1 MKKSKKNVIFIILTF
16 FAIIFAPIKSK
27 AGIEKINN
35 NFNSYIVKTS
45 SIEDLTSYNP
55 KPVTGGETQIVTNK
69 FAPIIGTIITIGII
83 LCVVA
88 LAIIGVKYML
98 GSVEQKAEY
107 KKTMIPFLIG
117 IFMIV
122 GITTIIGIVS
132 KIMSGIFA

>member
-1 MKKSKKNVIFIILTF
+1 MKISKKNVIFIILTF

-35 NFNSYIVKTS
+35 NFNAYIVKTS
-45 SIEDLTSYNP
+45 SIEDITSYNP
-55 KPVTGGETQIVTNK
+55 KPVTGTETITNK
-69 FAPIIGTIITIGII
+69 FAPIVGTIITVGIV

-107 KKTMIPFLIG
+107 KKTMVPFLIG